1 MSDQE
6 EEKKAK
12 ELRDQ
17 AEKIVQERQHNLAY
31 STPTDLQSLL
41 HELQVH
47 QEELIIQNEELRSTQ
62 LELVETR
69 DQYADLYHNA
79 PLGYCTINKR
89 GKILE
94 ANQTLATLLYVN
106 HAQITKHRLSDFI
119 PAEEQDQ
126 FYLHLQH
133 VLEQSTN
140 HVFDLQMIKQNG
152 ERMVARLEALLDRHN
167 PEHVR
172 IVLSDNTERKQAQL
186 AIEGYARDLERVNQT
201 LKDFSFIAS
210 HDLREPLRKVKAFGS
225 LLSSQFENQLGPQGQ
240 DYIQRMTSAV
250 GRMDAMI
257 QGLLA
262 YSQVTSKGAPLKN
275 VPLRQVV
282 MEVVTD
288 LEVHI
293 SHVNG
298 RIMVHELPTI
308 QADELQMRILFQN
321 LISNALKYHRP
332 EVPPVI
338 TITSRKPVKD
348 QSVILVQ
355 DNGIGIDMKY
365 ADFIFEPFSRL
376 NGKPEYEGTGMG
388 LTICQKIMER
398 HNGAISVTSTPGEGS
413 VFILTFPRGAPN
425 AAV

>member
-1 MSDQE
+1 
-6 EEKKAK
+6 
-12 ELRDQ
+12 
-17 AEKIVQERQHNLAY
+17 
-31 STPTDLQSLL
+31 
-41 HELQVH
+41 
-47 QEELIIQNEELRSTQ
+47 
-62 LELVETR
+62 
-69 DQYADLYHNA
+69 
-79 PLGYCTINKR
+79 
-89 GKILE
+89 
-94 ANQTLATLLYVN
+94 
-106 HAQITKHRLSDFI
+106 
-119 PAEEQDQ
+119 
-126 FYLHLQH
+126 
-133 VLEQSTN
+133 
-140 HVFDLQMIKQNG
+140 
-152 ERMVARLEALLDRHN
+152 
-167 PEHVR
+167 
-172 IVLSDNTERKQAQL
+172 
-186 AIEGYARDLERVNQT
+186 
-201 LKDFSFIAS
+201 
-210 HDLREPLRKVKAFGS
+210 DLREPLRKVKAFGS
-225 LLSSQFENQLGPQGQ
+225 LLSNQFDNQLGPVGQ
-240 DYIQRMTSAV
+240 DYINRMTSAV

-338 TITSRKPVKD
+338 TITSRKPAKD

-376 NGKPEYEGTGMG
+376 NGKSEYEGTGMG